1 MQAIFFYSSFIIDIV
16 LFTKTS
22 RLSLVKEV
30 GFSSKNLL
38 DYFQVLLKE

>member
-1 MQAIFFYSSFIIDIV
+1 MQTIFFYSSFIIIIV

-22 RLSLVKEV
+22 LLSLIKEV
-30 GFSSKNLL
+30 GFCSENLL